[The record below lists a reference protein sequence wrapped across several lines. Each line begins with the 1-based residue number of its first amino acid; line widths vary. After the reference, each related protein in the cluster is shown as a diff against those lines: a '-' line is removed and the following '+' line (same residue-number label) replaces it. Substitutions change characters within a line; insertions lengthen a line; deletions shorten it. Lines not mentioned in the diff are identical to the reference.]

1 MKKLLLKT
9 IMLCAV
15 LLPLSQVQA
24 AGAPGK
30 LYGGFAVGKKFKFTV
45 TEVISAQAS
54 LTGVNKKVPV
64 PNGIPKFKK
73 GQTVKFKI
81 AGKGQLSGPGLL
93 LPFKADGGTSNT
105 YMTVATAKNPKAN
118 VGIVYKNGSKPTG
131 VFLGFTKTSGSG
143 FGTKVTTVNYTLE

>member
-1 MKKLLLKT
+1 MRKLLLKT

-30 LYGGFAVGKKFKFTV
+30 LYGGFAAGKKFKFTV

-54 LTGVNKKVPV
+54 LTGGTKKVPV

-81 AGKGQLSGPGLL
+81 AGKGQLSGPGFL
-93 LPFKADGGTSNT
+93 LPYKADGGTANT
-105 YMTVATAKNPKAN
+105 YMTVVTARKPSAN
-118 VGIVYKNGSKPTG
+118 VGIVYKSGSQPTG
-131 VFLGFTKTSGSG
+131 AALTFVKTTGSG
-143 FGTKVTTVNYTLE
+143 FGTKVTNVNYILE